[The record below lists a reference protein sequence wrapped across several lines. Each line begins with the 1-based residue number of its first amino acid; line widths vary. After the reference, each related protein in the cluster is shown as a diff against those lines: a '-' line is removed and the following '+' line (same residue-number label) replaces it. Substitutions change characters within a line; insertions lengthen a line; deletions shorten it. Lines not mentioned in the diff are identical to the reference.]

1 MGWQDYVDN
10 LVKSGKC
17 TQALL
22 CGHDGTVWVQSSNFI
37 DKAEIAAL
45 VGGYKDPSTI
55 RAKSP
60 KVGGKK
66 VIIVKADERSIYGK
80 AEGDNGLCCVKT
92 TQAIIIAWYEKP
104 IKGGEC
110 NTQVE
115 SIADFLIDQGY

>member
-22 CGHDGTVWVQSSNFI
+22 CGHDGTVWVQTANFMLQGELP
-37 DKAEIAAL
+37 KL
-45 VGGYKDPSTI
+45 LGGYKDPNSI
-55 RAKSP
+55 RATSP

-66 VIIVKADERSIYGK
+66 CIIVKCDERSIYGK
-80 AEGDNGLCCVKT
+80 AEGDNGVCVVKT
-92 TQAIIIAWYEKP
+92 TQAVIVAWYEKP

-110 NTQVE
+110 NAEVE
-115 SIADFLIDQGY
+115 RIADFLIDQGY